1 MTTQYS
7 SAPASGCQVSDWGP
21 ETTVAP
27 RWSDKPAIVRSAL
40 IGEAVTSRFSQSS
53 TDVPVFGKK
62 PGCSITPM
70 DQKTRERSP
79 VSWYEPSP
87 AVIAVLCAGPRA
99 GAPAW
104 NASTITPVRPAP
116 FQVTVPRTLTLVVSA
131 SMGQGVGLVGNA
143 EGVET
148 GSTARLGDAL
158 GAECEVTVGAFASS
172 GEVAHAVKTRTRKNR
187 QRTAKAS
194 HGAARRTYANDVRR
208 GKSAEVA

>member
-7 SAPASGCQVSDWGP
+7 SESTSGCQVSDWGP

-27 RWSDKPAIVRSAL
+27 RWSDKAAIVRSAL
-40 IGEAVTSRFSQSS
+40 IGEAVTSSFSQRS

-116 FQVTVPRTLTLVVSA
+116 FQVTVPRTLTLGVSA
-131 SMGQGVGLVGNA
+131 SMGQGVGSLGSA
-143 EGVET
+143 ACVEP
-148 GSTARLGDAL
+148 GSTPRPGGAL
-158 GAECEVTVGAFASS
+158 G
-172 GEVAHAVKTRTRKNR
+172 GER
-187 QRTAKAS
+187 
-194 HGAARRTYANDVRR
+194 
-208 GKSAEVA
+208 E